1 MRGLVYATDAATV
14 GREASTAGVSTIA
27 SGATVSGVVSSTDF
41 SLSLVVSVVSTGA
54 SALAATFVIS
64 ADANAGLAT
73 WLTSRRIPLVTTIT
87 PFLSI
92 EDSIGST
99 PTLNP
104 VLRPSLASVRASS
117 PLAVFVTLKVAKMP
131 SGD

>member
-27 SGATVSGVVSSTDF
+27 SGATVSGVVFSTDF
-41 SLSLVVSVVSTGA
+41 SLSLVVGSVVSTGA

-73 WLTSRRIPLVTTIT
+73 WLTSRRIPFVTTIT
-87 PFLSI
+87 PSLFI

-99 PTLNP
+99 PTDKP
-104 VLRPSLASVRASS
+104 VFKPSLARVRASS
-117 PLAVFVTLKVAKMP
+117 PRAVLVTLKVA
-131 SGD
+131 